1 VLQELSPGRRNSF
14 SFIDGNVSGRELFI
28 TTRKPPVKRRPRKKA
43 ENGETPKRGRPRKRD
58 STAQPAEEPATP
70 AAQTTDNPA
79 TPQTVATEDVEVLEV
94 EALDHPEKPD
104 ESQVDADQGTEL
116 EETRRASGFEEDA
129 GIEDEGGF
137 GESQYDLDLETP
149 TRNFRVPD
157 SPLPVE
163 PYTRRFSF
171 HSSPPSSPVYEEYQ
185 VPIPTSSSP
194 VRSSDPRTPRT
205 ATPRSPLDSQK
216 VYRRRTARSRS
227 ASRERR
233 MSIAPVPQSQGLP
246 TTPRRS
252 ASEESETLERGSVSS
267 QSTQARSP
275 GILPPLSATSSLQ
288 PTYSEG
294 MTPVRNWAARVA
306 EGAFQ
311 FDTSPGKLA
320 QLRIASRITT
330 PMVEYEDDDDD
341 DDEEEAFLPPEDDTT
356 QRSIYSTQD
365 TSSLHLRSLPQITR
379 LRESPIVITSSP
391 PLEPKPVHYQW
402 KTVSNPD
409 LEDHMSDLNLSD
421 EEPALPEP
429 PVYLIDDD
437 DDDKEQI
444 SERSRSQSQYSRQ
457 SSPARSILTD
467 MGDDVI
473 SISSVNQRAA
483 QRAAQHLLR
492 SPYYSKVTF
501 DDERGQKVWE
511 QATASA
517 GDYALSPIDDDSQL
531 EDLLDYPVE
540 SEELEAEELEREE
553 DGEDEE
559 EQEQQNILSE
569 LANTVRAPPRISQG
583 DWTKV
588 DWKRMEK
595 CLDLMDGDTTEA
607 VTLFLERYVGR
618 EREEVEMRC
627 RAVLLAKR
635 RRILEG
641 KKVGFILSTHE

>member
-1 VLQELSPGRRNSF
+1 VLAVEELDFPDKPEASQ
-14 SFIDGNVSGRELFI
+14 ID
-28 TTRKPPVKRRPRKKA
+28 
-43 ENGETPKRGRPRKRD
+43 
-58 STAQPAEEPATP
+58 AEEET
-70 AAQTTDNPA
+70 Q
-79 TPQTVATEDVEVLEV
+79 
-94 EALDHPEKPD
+94 
-104 ESQVDADQGTEL
+104 L
-116 EETRRASGFEEDA
+116 EETRSASGFAEDT

-137 GESQYDLDLETP
+137 GESQYDLHLETP
-149 TRNFRVPD
+149 TRNFRD
-157 SPLPVE
+157 QNSPLPVE
-163 PYTRRFSF
+163 PYTRTFSF

-205 ATPRSPLDSQK
+205 ATPGSPLDSQK
-216 VYRRRTARSRS
+216 VYRRRNARSRS

-233 MSIAPVPQSQGLP
+233 MSIAPVPQWQGLP
-246 TTPRRS
+246 ATPRRS
-252 ASEESETLERGSVSS
+252 TSEESETLERGSVSS

-275 GILPPLSATSSLQ
+275 GILPPVEATSSQQ
-288 PTYSEG
+288 PTYSDG
-294 MTPVRNWAARVA
+294 MTPVRNWAAQVA

-330 PMVEYEDDDDD
+330 PIVEDEDDDD
-341 DDEEEAFLPPEDDTT
+341 DDEETFLPREDDTT
-356 QRSIYSTQD
+356 QRSMYCTQD
-365 TSSLHLRSLPQITR
+365 TLSLHLRSLPQITR
-379 LRESPIVITSSP
+379 LMESPIVITSSP

-402 KTVSNPD
+402 KTVTNPD

-421 EEPALPEP
+421 DEEPARPEP
-429 PVYLIDDD
+429 PGYVISDDD
-437 DDDKEQI
+437 NEGEQI
-444 SERSRSQSQYSRQ
+444 SERSRSQSRYSSRQ

-467 MGDDVI
+467 LGDDVI

-501 DDERGQKVWE
+501 DDERGQQVWE
-511 QATASA
+511 QATANA
-517 GDYALSPIDDDSQL
+517 GDYDLSPIDGDSQL
-531 EDLLDYPVE
+531 EDLLDDPIDESEQPVGE
-540 SEELEAEELEREE
+540 EELEEEE
-553 DGEDEE
+553 DGEEG
-559 EQEQQNILSE
+559 EQEQENILGE
-569 LANTVRAPPRISQG
+569 LANTVRGPPRISQG
-583 DWTKV
+583 EWTKV

-595 CLDLMDGDTTEA
+595 CLDLTDGDTTEA

>member
-1 VLQELSPGRRNSF
+1 M
-14 SFIDGNVSGRELFI
+14 DGNVSGRELFV
-28 TTRKPPVKRRPRKKA
+28 TTRKPPVKRRPRKKP

-58 STAQPAEEPATP
+58 STSAQPAGEPATP
-70 AAQTTDNPA
+70 AAQTTTNPA
-79 TPQTVATEDVEVLEV
+79 TPQTAATEDVEVLAMEV
-94 EALDHPEKPD
+94 MDFPEKPD
-104 ESQVDADQGTEL
+104 ESQLDPEEETQL
-116 EETRRASGFEEDA
+116 EETRSASGFEEDT

-137 GESQYDLDLETP
+137 GESQYDLETP
-149 TRNFRVPD
+149 TRNFRDPD
-157 SPLPVE
+157 SPLPVQ
-163 PYTRRFSF
+163 PYTRTFSF

-205 ATPRSPLDSQK
+205 TTPGSPLDSQK
-216 VYRRRTARSRS
+216 IYRRRNARSRS

-233 MSIAPVPQSQGLP
+233 MSIAPVPQWQGLP

-252 ASEESETLERGSVSS
+252 ASDESETVDRGSVSS

-275 GILPPLSATSSLQ
+275 GIQPPVAATNSQ
-288 PTYSEG
+288 QTTHSEG
-294 MTPVRNWAARVA
+294 MTPVRNWAAQVA

-330 PMVEYEDDDDD
+330 PIVEDED
-341 DDEEEAFLPPEDDTT
+341 DDEEAEETFLPREDDTT

-379 LRESPIVITSSP
+379 LLESPIVITSSP

-402 KTVSNPD
+402 KTVINPD
-409 LEDHMSDLNLSD
+409 LEDKMSDLNISDD
-421 EEPALPEP
+421 EEPALPER
-429 PVYLIDDD
+429 PVYVISDDD
-437 DDDKEQI
+437 DNEEQI
-444 SERSRSQSQYSRQ
+444 SERSRSQSRYSSRQ

-492 SPYYSKVTF
+492 SPYYSKITF
-501 DDERGQKVWE
+501 DDEWGQKVWE
-511 QATASA
+511 QATANA
-517 GDYALSPIDDDSQL
+517 GDYDLSPIDDDSQL
-531 EDLLDYPVE
+531 EDLLDDPIDQSDE
-540 SEELEAEELEREE
+540 PEA
-553 DGEDEE
+553 EE
-559 EQEQQNILSE
+559 EQEEEGNGEEEELEQNILGE
-569 LANTVRAPPRISQG
+569 LANTVRAPPRISKG
-583 DWTKV
+583 EWTKV

-595 CLDLMDGDTTEA
+595 CLDLMNGDTAEA
-607 VTLFLERYVGR
+607 VTLFLERYFGR
-618 EREEVEMRC
+618 EREEVEIRC